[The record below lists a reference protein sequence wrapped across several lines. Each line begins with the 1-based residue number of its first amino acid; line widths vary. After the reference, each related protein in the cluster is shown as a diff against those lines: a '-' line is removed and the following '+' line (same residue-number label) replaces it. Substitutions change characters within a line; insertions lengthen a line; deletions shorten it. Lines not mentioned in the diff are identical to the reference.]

1 MARVI
6 DLERDAPSGY
16 ADADSGHFAWA
27 TRSPYIAEREAELV
41 RAAFGPL
48 DGPVLD
54 VGCGEG
60 ATFRHLGVP
69 AGSLGID
76 LFEEKIAF
84 ANANAAGDGVRF
96 VQGSAYELPVEDG
109 AFRHVILRDVIHH
122 LPEPERALREVR
134 RVLAPGGRFDVLE
147 PCRYN
152 PLVVLHA
159 LSTPTERGELRS
171 TPRYLEGLLRG
182 AGFRVERTD
191 RYQPLPLHRLVLH
204 PSFGRPALG
213 ARTFV
218 RRALDRFEAAAR
230 VLPRGAWFYVR
241 VRATVA

>member
-16 ADADSGHFAWA
+16 ADADAGHFRWA
-27 TRSPYIAEREAELV
+27 TGAPYVAEREAELV

-48 DGPVLD
+48 EGPVLD

-60 ATFRHLGVP
+60 ATFLHLGP
-69 AGSLGID
+69 PPGSIGVD
-76 LFEEKIAF
+76 LFADKIAF
-84 ANANAAGDGVRF
+84 ANAHAAGPGVRF
-96 VQGSAYELPVEDG
+96 VQGSAYELPVEAG

-122 LPEPERALREVR
+122 LPEPARALREVK

-147 PCRYN
+147 PCRTN
-152 PLVVLHA
+152 PLVFLHA

-171 TPRYLEGLLRG
+171 TPRYLERLLG
-182 AGFRVERTD
+182 DAQFRVERTD
-191 RYQPLPLHRLVLH
+191 RYQPMPLHRLVLH

-213 ARTFV
+213 AQSFV
-218 RRALDRFEAAAR
+218 RRALDRFEGAAR
-230 VLPRGAWFYVR
+230 VLPARAWFYVR
-241 VRATVA
+241 VRARA